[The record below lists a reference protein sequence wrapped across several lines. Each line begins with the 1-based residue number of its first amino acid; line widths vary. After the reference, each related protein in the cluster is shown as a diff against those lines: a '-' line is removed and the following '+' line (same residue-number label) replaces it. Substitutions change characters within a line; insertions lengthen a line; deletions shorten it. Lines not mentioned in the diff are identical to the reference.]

1 MAQEFQRQSERTE
14 LEMPPPMAFLDEGLP
29 EEEVLEGV
37 AERIDA
43 DPFDI
48 ERNFGISY
56 VGPPHAISAKA
67 PILQRERS
75 LSSGLER
82 CFLGPIASKKRRS
95 G

>member
-1 MAQEFQRQSERTE
+1 MAQESQRQSERTE

-48 ERNFGISY
+48 ERNFGIS
-56 VGPPHAISAKA
+56 
-67 PILQRERS
+67 
-75 LSSGLER
+75 
-82 CFLGPIASKKRRS
+82 
-95 G
+95 